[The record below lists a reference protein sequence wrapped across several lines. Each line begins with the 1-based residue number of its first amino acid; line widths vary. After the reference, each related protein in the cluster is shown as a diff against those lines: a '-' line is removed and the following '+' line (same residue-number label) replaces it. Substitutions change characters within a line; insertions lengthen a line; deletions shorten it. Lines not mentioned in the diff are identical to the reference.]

1 MSRAYPICAGTAVC
15 TLLLAVIYVMF
26 VARFVREIIWIG
38 LVRRV
43 QIGFLFL
50 AWGKPS
56 MGSLKSFLV
65 GHQLIYIYIHIIHVL
80 YIYIYIY
87 IHTHTY
93 IYICHQAKRIISSII
108 MQHIIIS
115 KLIRLPGYSYIY
127 IYVLRSYIMPM
138 GYT

>member
-80 YIYIYIY
+80 YIYTYTY
-87 IHTHTY
+87 IHTH
-93 IYICHQAKRIISSII
+93 
-108 MQHIIIS
+108 
-115 KLIRLPGYSYIY
+115 IY
-127 IYVLRSYIMPM
+127 IYVTRQKE
-138 GYT
+138 

>member
-50 AWGKPS
+50 AWGKPP
-56 MGSLKSFLV
+56 MGSLKSFLL
-65 GHQLIYIYIHIIHVL
+65 GHQLMYIYIIHVL
-80 YIYIYIY
+80 YIYIHIHTYTI
-87 IHTHTY
+87 IHTHIY
-93 IYICHQAKRIISSII
+93 IYICHQAK
-108 MQHIIIS
+108 
-115 KLIRLPGYSYIY
+115 K
-127 IYVLRSYIMPM
+127 
-138 GYT
+138 